1 MNNILIRNVR
11 VVDANQDIV
20 KDVLISDGKII
31 KIDENIN
38 IDNITE
44 EVKID
49 KNVESENINIEKING
64 SGYVLMPSFIDLHTH
79 LRDPGLTHKED
90 LETGQKAAFKGGFTV
105 LCPMANTKPACDNK
119 ETMEY
124 ILDKAKTLNLGDIKQ
139 VCAITKGLRG
149 EEIIDIASMRKYTD
163 LFSDDGYTLFN
174 EEIMKEALK
183 LSKELD
189 FKVLTHCQPE
199 FEIVERDL
207 KFLKEIGGNLHICHI
222 SLEDTLKEIKKYKC
236 EGYKFTCEVGPHH
249 IFGYGLK
256 YKVNPSFATEED
268 MKALIQG
275 IKDGHIDMIGTDHA
289 PHTSDDKK
297 KGAPG
302 ISNIE
307 VAFQMV
313 NKVFKENDI
322 SLRKLS
328 EMMSANP
335 AKLLKLNQGLVE
347 EGLRADLVLVDENIE
362 GTIDITNF
370 ISKGKNNPFDGQKVI
385 GNVLLTIR
393 DGKVVYRAEGDM

>member
-11 VVDANQDIV
+11 IVDANQDTR
-20 KDVLISDGKII
+20 KDVLLSDGKIT
-31 KIDENIN
+31 KIDDCIT

-44 EVKID
+44 EVEI
-49 KNVESENINIEKING
+49 NENIEPENISIEIING
-64 SGYVLMPSFIDLHTH
+64 EGYTLMPAFIDLHTH

-90 LETGQKAAFKGGFTV
+90 LETGQKAALKGGFTV
-105 LCPMANTKPACDNK
+105 LCPMANTKPVCDNK
-119 ETMEY
+119 EIMEY
-124 ILDKAKTLNLGDIKQ
+124 VLNKAEKLDLCDIKQ
-139 VCAITKGLRG
+139 VCAITKDLDG
-149 EEIIDIASMRKYTD
+149 EEMIDIPSMRKYTD

-174 EEIMKEALK
+174 EEIMKDALK

-199 FEIVERDL
+199 FMIVERDL
-207 KFLKEIGGNLHICHI
+207 KLLKEVGGNLHICHI
-222 SLEDTLKEIKKYKC
+222 SLEDTLEEIKKYKK
-236 EGYKFTCEVGPHH
+236 EGYNFTCEVGPHH
-249 IFGYGLK
+249 IYGYGLE
-256 YKVNPSFATEED
+256 YRVNPAFAEEED

-275 IKDGHIDMIGTDHA
+275 IKDGYIDMIGTDHA
-289 PHTSDDKK
+289 PHTSEDKE

-313 NKVFKENDI
+313 NKVFKENNI
-322 SLRKLS
+322 SLKKLS

-335 AKLLKLNQGLVE
+335 AKLLKLNQGLIE
-347 EGLRADLVLVDENIE
+347 EGLRADLVIIDENTE
-362 GTIDITNF
+362 DVIDTTKF
-370 ISKGKNNPFDGQKVI
+370 VSKGKNNPFDGQKVV
-385 GNVLLTIR
+385 GKVLLTIR